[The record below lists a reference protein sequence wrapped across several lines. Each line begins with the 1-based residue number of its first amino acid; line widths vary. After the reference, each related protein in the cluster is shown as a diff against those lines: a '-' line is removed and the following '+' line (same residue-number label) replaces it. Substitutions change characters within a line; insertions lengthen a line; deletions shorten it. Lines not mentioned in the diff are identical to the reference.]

1 MSPTLKYQGL
11 HLHFSSLVAS
21 MLCIAL
27 HSKCN
32 RTIKYNKANNSCH
45 SSSAVAAVH

>member
-21 MLCIAL
+21 MLRIAL

-32 RTIKYNKANNSCH
+32 RTIKYNKANNPCH
-45 SSSAVAAVH
+45 SPSSLAALH